1 MGKKRK
7 TLPKE
12 IGGLLESGNIEAI
25 KEQLSRCEPN
35 ALTSVKY
42 GSNIFSLSPLPREI
56 ALWAKE
62 QGADVNF
69 KDYYN
74 KTPIFS
80 QAAAWRGDVQL
91 LIDLGAKV
99 DVADDFG
106 VTPLHLAALYGR
118 LDAVRALLDAGV
130 DVNVKSGQHDGRYGY
145 QTPLEKTLAQDRL
158 PYQEL
163 LAMCTLLLD
172 RGAEITGCCREY
184 LRRSAEQFQRDKRGI
199 KDPAFLRSQTEG
211 MEKLYRLFDVAPAG
225 EVPFHDGVSPIL
237 VTETGEEAQFRQL
250 WDFLVPP
257 NGRAQTAQGEI
268 IRIAGRIE
276 NELMGNGGINWDEDF
291 RKMLRAFPQ
300 YVRLGNAFSQ
310 DDIQAAEALTS
321 LLTAAGDAGR
331 IDDFLCKALCACA
344 VAWVQQNPEPLP
356 PLEADY
362 KR

>member
-1 MGKKRK
+1 MAKKRK
-7 TLPKE
+7 TLPRE
-12 IGGLLESGNIEAI
+12 IRGLLESGNIEAL

-69 KDYYN
+69 KDYYG
-74 KTPIFS
+74 KTPIFA
-80 QAAAWRGDVQL
+80 QAGAWQGDVQL
-91 LIDLGAKV
+91 LIDLGARV
-99 DVADDFG
+99 DAADNFG

-118 LDAVRALLDAGV
+118 TDQVRALLDAGV
-130 DVNVKSGQHDGRYGY
+130 DVNVRSGRHDGRYGC

-158 PYQEL
+158 PYQNL
-163 LAMCTLLLD
+163 LEMCTLLLD
-172 RGAEITGCCREY
+172 RGAEITDCCRES
-184 LRRSAEQFQRDKRGI
+184 LRASAERFQRNKRGME
-199 KDPAFLRSQTEG
+199 DSEFLRSQTESL
-211 MEKLYRLFDVAPAG
+211 EKLYQMFDVVPAG

-237 VTETGEEAQFRQL
+237 VTETEEDAQFRQL

-257 NGRAQTAQGEI
+257 GGKARTAQGEI
-268 IRIAGRIE
+268 IRIAGRVE

-291 RKMLRAFPQ
+291 RKMLRAFPR
-300 YVRLGNAFSQ
+300 YVRLGNAFSE
-310 DDIQAAEALTS
+310 DDVKAAEVLTG

-344 VAWVQQNPEPLP
+344 VAWVRQNPDPLP

>member
-12 IGGLLESGNIEAI
+12 IGGLLESGNIEVI

-80 QAAAWRGDVQL
+80 QAAAWQGDVQL

-130 DVNVKSGQHDGRYGY
+130 DVNV
-145 QTPLEKTLAQDRL
+145 
-158 PYQEL
+158 
-163 LAMCTLLLD
+163 
-172 RGAEITGCCREY
+172 
-184 LRRSAEQFQRDKRGI
+184 RDKRGI

-300 YVRLGNAFSQ
+300 YVCLGNAFSQ

-331 IDDFLCKALCACA
+331 IDDFLCKALCASQIWGLFAGKAAKKCGL
-344 VAWVQQNPEPLP
+344 QFP
-356 PLEADY
+356 PTPRRTITALCFS
-362 KR
+362 

>member
-12 IGGLLESGNIEAI
+12 IGGLLESGNIEVI

-80 QAAAWRGDVQL
+80 QAAAWQGDVQL

-130 DVNVKSGQHDGRYGY
+130 DCSQR
-145 QTPLEKTLAQDRL
+145 P
-158 PYQEL
+158 
-163 LAMCTLLLD
+163 CS
-172 RGAEITGCCREY
+172 
-184 LRRSAEQFQRDKRGI
+184 LRQSR
-199 KDPAFLRSQTEG
+199 T
-211 MEKLYRLFDVAPAG
+211 
-225 EVPFHDGVSPIL
+225 
-237 VTETGEEAQFRQL
+237 
-250 WDFLVPP
+250 
-257 NGRAQTAQGEI
+257 
-268 IRIAGRIE
+268 
-276 NELMGNGGINWDEDF
+276 
-291 RKMLRAFPQ
+291 FP
-300 YVRLGNAFSQ
+300 
-310 DDIQAAEALTS
+310 
-321 LLTAAGDAGR
+321 
-331 IDDFLCKALCACA
+331 
-344 VAWVQQNPEPLP
+344 
-356 PLEADY
+356 
-362 KR
+362 

>member
-12 IGGLLESGNIEAI
+12 IGGLLESGNIEVI
-25 KEQLSRCEPN
+25 KKQLSRCEPN

-62 QGADVNF
+62 QG
-69 KDYYN
+69 DYYN

-80 QAAAWRGDVQL
+80 QAAAWQGDVQL
-91 LIDLGAKV
+91 LIDLGARV

-172 RGAEITGCCREY
+172 RGAEITGRCREY
-184 LRRSAEQFQRDKRGI
+184 LRRSAEQFQRNKRGI
-199 KDPAFLRSQTEG
+199 KDPAFLRSQTESL
-211 MEKLYRLFDVAPAG
+211 EKLYRLFDV
-225 EVPFHDGVSPIL
+225 
-237 VTETGEEAQFRQL
+237 
-250 WDFLVPP
+250 PP
-257 NGRAQTAQGEI
+257 
-268 IRIAGRIE
+268 
-276 NELMGNGGINWDEDF
+276 
-291 RKMLRAFPQ
+291 
-300 YVRLGNAFSQ
+300 
-310 DDIQAAEALTS
+310 
-321 LLTAAGDAGR
+321 AGDAGR

>member
-7 TLPKE
+7 TLPRE
-12 IGGLLESGNIEAI
+12 IRGLLESGNIEAV

-56 ALWAKE
+56 AFWAKE

-69 KDYYN
+69 LDYYG
-74 KTPIFS
+74 KTPIFN
-80 QAAAWRGDVQL
+80 QAGAWRGDVQL
-91 LIDLGAKV
+91 LIDLGARV
-99 DVADDFG
+99 DVTDRSG

-118 LDAVRALLDAGV
+118 MDAVRALLDAGV
-130 DVNVKSGQHDGRYGY
+130 DVNVRSGRTDWPDGYK
-145 QTPLEKTLAQDRL
+145 TPLEKTLAQDRL
-158 PYQEL
+158 PYPL
-163 LAMCTLLLD
+163 LLEVCTLLLD
-172 RGAEITGCCREY
+172 RGAEITGRCRES
-184 LRRSAEQFQRDKRGI
+184 LRASAERFQRNKRGI
-199 KDPAFLRSQTEG
+199 QDPDFLRGQTESL
-211 MEKLYRLFDVAPAG
+211 EKLYKLFDVVPAG

-237 VTETGEEAQFRQL
+237 VTETEEEAQFRQL

-257 NGRAQTAQGEI
+257 SGRARTAQGEI
-268 IRIAGRIE
+268 IRIAGRVE

-291 RKMLRAFPQ
+291 RKMLRAFPR
-300 YVRLGNAFSQ
+300 YVRLGNAFSE
-310 DDIQAAEALTS
+310 DDVKAAEVLTG

-344 VAWVQQNPEPLP
+344 VAWVRQNPDPLP

>member
-331 IDDFLCKALCACA
+331 IDDFLCKTLCACA
-344 VAWVQQNPEPLP
+344 VTWVQQNPEPLP